1 MTGTARSHKAL
12 DRPVKRAVCCIDD
25 NKDGMTALKHHSNTR
40 EGAVRAPR
48 IQWRLIAVAVLLP
61 AAPPTALAQI
71 VTKPAESQG
80 PAIEEIVV
88 TATRRAEPLSKV
100 AISVSTFSAEQMDD
114 RGVKD
119 FDDLVRL
126 SPGLNLTRQSA
137 TGANQISIRGISSD
151 AGSGTT
157 GVYID
162 DTPIQVR
169 NLGFGAGN
177 AFPGLFD
184 VERVEVLRG
193 PQGTLFGAG
202 SEGGTVR
209 FITKSPNVSQS
220 SIYVRGEVATLSNG
234 SPTYEGG
241 VAFGAPIIPDQ
252 LGFRVS
258 AFFRHEGGWINE
270 VDGTYQITDPT
281 GASYGQSVNFKQTS
295 TIARDVNW
303 NRTSALRAAFKW
315 TPNDSL
321 TISPAVFHQE
331 HHLNDGAGNVY
342 DLATSNPGSDRYSR
356 QGFVA
361 FPAGTVYNV
370 FNPGG
375 GQQLTLNAENVPQN
389 AFGTDKF
396 TLSSI
401 ALLWDVGA
409 VQFVSNTSYFDRKSV
424 QWYDYTKG
432 YVEFYL
438 PQFFVAADGVTPM
451 GNYAPLGWKAMALYN
466 NAQGNFIQE
475 LRLQS
480 KDSAAPLTWVA
491 GVFYSHDR
499 QSASEP
505 ISENFLI
512 NSPWVGFYPTA
523 SGFGYYGVTGG
534 PPFGPGSTAAQ
545 NFFGDNMLANAVS
558 FLGNW
563 LAVEQ
568 QIAGFAQADYKL
580 IDQLKLTAGVRVS
593 HNKLDFTASYLAP
606 ENNSNAPFGFP
617 CPVATCTL
625 GSGALTPSYPQSA
638 THSSETAVTPKA
650 GVSFQPNDA
659 NMLYATAAKGF
670 RPAGASLRAP
680 TICNGDLINNGY
692 VDSQGN
698 PVQPTSYK
706 SDSLW
711 SYELGS
717 KSRLFGGRLVLDGS
731 VYEIKWKNIQV
742 NVPLPNCAY
751 NFVDNLANAT
761 SKGFDVA
768 FELKATENLD
778 LSGSFGYNKPTFDRD
793 ALSPGGKA
801 IYKGGSSIPDAG
813 PPESISVSAEYVQPL
828 APERAGY
835 VRVDYTHT
843 TQWRRFGTDE
853 YGTPSFDPLLKP
865 IPAYGVWNLRFGA
878 RFGRLDVSAFVQNLA
893 DSAPALELFRSQIYD
908 PQDWQNVTLRPRTYG
923 LTAIWRN

>member
-1 MTGTARSHKAL
+1 MK
-12 DRPVKRAVCCIDD
+12 
-25 NKDGMTALKHHSNTR
+25 ALKHHSYIKER
-40 EGAVRAPR
+40 DVRAPLTKWR
-48 IQWRLIAVAVLLP
+48 IIAIAVLLP
-61 AAPPTALAQI
+61 GTLPTAFAQ
-71 VTKPAESQG
+71 VAERSVESQG
-80 PAIEEIVV
+80 PSIEEITV

-157 GVYID
+157 GLYID

-184 VERVEVLRG
+184 IERVEVLRG

-209 FITKSPNVSQS
+209 FITASPSVSQTS
-220 SIYVRGEVATLSNG
+220 TYVRSEVADLANG

-258 AFFRHEGGWINE
+258 AFFRREGGWIDE
-270 VDGTYQITDPT
+270 VNGNYKITDPT
-281 GASYGQSVNFKQTS
+281 GAAYGKSVDFTQTS
-295 TIARDVNW
+295 TIAENVNW
-303 NRTSALRAAFKW
+303 NRTTAFRAALKW
-315 TPNDSL
+315 TPNDAL
-321 TISPAVFHQE
+321 TISPAVFYQE

-356 QGFVA
+356 QGYVA
-361 FPAGTVYNV
+361 FPAGTAYNV

-401 ALLWDVGA
+401 ALSWDLGA
-409 VQFVSNTSYFDRKSV
+409 VQFVSDTSYFDRTAV

-432 YVEFYL
+432 YVEFYV
-438 PQFFVAADGVTPM
+438 PQFFVASDGVTPT

-466 NAQGNFIQE
+466 NAQGNFIEE

-480 KDSAAPLTWVA
+480 KDSTAPLTWVG
-491 GVFYSHDR
+491 GVFFSHDR

-523 SGFGYYGVTGG
+523 LGYGYYGVTGG
-534 PPFGPGSTAAQ
+534 QPFGPGSTAAQ

-558 FLGNW
+558 FSGNW
-563 LAVEQ
+563 LTVEQ
-568 QIAGFAQADYKL
+568 QIAGFAQADYKFT
-580 IDQLKLTAGVRVS
+580 DQLKVTAGVRAS
-593 HNKLDFTASYLAP
+593 RNKLDFTASYLGP
-606 ENNSNAPFGFP
+606 ENNANAPFGFP
-617 CPVATCTL
+617 CPVATCPF
-625 GSGALTPSYPQSA
+625 GSGALAPSYPQSA
-638 THSSETAVTPKA
+638 AHSSETAVTPKI
-650 GVSFQPNDA
+650 GLSYQPDDA
-659 NMLYATAAKGF
+659 NMIYATAAKGF

-680 TICNGDLINNGY
+680 SICNQDLINNGY
-692 VDSQGN
+692 VDAQGN

-711 SYELGS
+711 SYEIGS
-717 KSRLFGGRLVLDGS
+717 KNRLFGGRLTLDGS
-731 VYEIKWKNIQV
+731 VYLIKWKNIQTTV
-742 NVPLPNCAY
+742 ELPDCAY
-751 NFVDNLANAT
+751 NFVDNLADAT
-761 SKGFDVA
+761 SKGFDIA
-768 FELKATENLD
+768 FELKATEHLD

-793 ALSPGGKA
+793 ALSPGGIA

-813 PPESISVSAEYVQPL
+813 PPESVSVSAEYALPL
-828 APERAGY
+828 AAGRTGY
-835 VRVDYTHT
+835 ARVDYTYT
-843 TQWRRFGTDE
+843 TQWRRFGTDQ
-853 YGTPSFDPLLKP
+853 YGTPSYDPLLQP
-865 IPAYGVWNLRFGA
+865 IPAYGVCNIRVGA
-878 RFGRLDVSAFVQNLA
+878 RFGRFDVSAFVQNVGDA
-893 DSAPALELFRSQIYD
+893 APALELTRSEIYD

-923 LTAIWRN
+923 LTAIWRH

>member
-1 MTGTARSHKAL
+1 MK
-12 DRPVKRAVCCIDD
+12 
-25 NKDGMTALKHHSNTR
+25 ALKHHSYIMER
-40 EGAVRAPR
+40 DVRAPLTKWR
-48 IQWRLIAVAVLLP
+48 IIAIAVLLP
-61 AAPPTALAQI
+61 GTLPTAFAQ
-71 VTKPAESQG
+71 VAERSVESQG
-80 PAIEEIVV
+80 PSIEEITV

-157 GVYID
+157 GLYID

-184 VERVEVLRG
+184 IERVEVLRG

-209 FITKSPNVSQS
+209 FITASPSVSQTS
-220 SIYVRGEVATLSNG
+220 TYVRSEVADLANG

-258 AFFRHEGGWINE
+258 AFFRREGGWIDE
-270 VDGTYQITDPT
+270 VNGNYKITDPT
-281 GASYGQSVNFKQTS
+281 GAAYGKSVDFTQTS
-295 TIARDVNW
+295 TIAENVNW
-303 NRTSALRAAFKW
+303 NRTTAFRAALKW
-315 TPNDSL
+315 TPNDAL
-321 TISPAVFHQE
+321 TISPAVFYQE

-356 QGFVA
+356 QGYVA
-361 FPAGTVYNV
+361 FPAGTAYNV

-401 ALLWDVGA
+401 ALSWDLGA
-409 VQFVSNTSYFDRKSV
+409 VQFVSDTSYFDRTAV

-432 YVEFYL
+432 YVEFYV
-438 PQFFVAADGVTPM
+438 PQFFVASDGVTPT

-466 NAQGNFIQE
+466 NAQGNFIEE

-480 KDSAAPLTWVA
+480 KDSTAPLTWVG
-491 GVFYSHDR
+491 GVFFSHDR

-523 SGFGYYGVTGG
+523 LGYGYYGVTGG
-534 PPFGPGSTAAQ
+534 QPFGPGSMAAQ

-558 FLGNW
+558 FSGNW
-563 LAVEQ
+563 LTVEQ
-568 QIAGFAQADYKL
+568 QIAGFAQADYKFT
-580 IDQLKLTAGVRVS
+580 DQLKVTAGVRAS
-593 HNKLDFTASYLAP
+593 RNKLDFTASYLGP
-606 ENNSNAPFGFP
+606 ENNANAPFGFP
-617 CPVATCTL
+617 CPVATCPF
-625 GSGALTPSYPQSA
+625 GSGALAPSYPQSA
-638 THSSETAVTPKA
+638 AHSSETAVTPKI
-650 GVSFQPNDA
+650 GLSYQPDDA
-659 NMLYATAAKGF
+659 NMIYATAAKGF

-680 TICNGDLINNGY
+680 SICNQDLINNGY
-692 VDSQGN
+692 VDAQGN

-711 SYELGS
+711 SYEIGS
-717 KSRLFGGRLVLDGS
+717 KNRLFGGRLTLDGS
-731 VYEIKWKNIQV
+731 VYLIKWKNIQTTV
-742 NVPLPNCAY
+742 ELPDCAY
-751 NFVDNLANAT
+751 NFVDNLADAT
-761 SKGFDVA
+761 SKGFDIA
-768 FELKATENLD
+768 FELKATEHLD

-793 ALSPGGKA
+793 ALSPGGIA

-813 PPESISVSAEYVQPL
+813 PPESVSVSAEYALPL
-828 APERAGY
+828 AAGRTGY
-835 VRVDYTHT
+835 ARVDYTYT
-843 TQWRRFGTDE
+843 TQWRRFGTDQ
-853 YGTPSFDPLLKP
+853 YGTPSYDPLLQP
-865 IPAYGVWNLRFGA
+865 IPAYGVCNIRVGA
-878 RFGRLDVSAFVQNLA
+878 RFGRFDVSAFVQNVGDA
-893 DSAPALELFRSQIYD
+893 APALELTRSEIYD

-923 LTAIWRN
+923 LTAIWRH

>member
-1 MTGTARSHKAL
+1 MKAL
-12 DRPVKRAVCCIDD
+12 RHHSSIRE
-25 NKDGMTALKHHSNTR
+25 GSALK
-40 EGAVRAPR
+40 
-48 IQWRLIAVAVLLP
+48 WRLLGAALLP
-61 AAPPTALAQI
+61 AIFAPVQAQI
-71 VTKPAESQG
+71 AAKSTEQG
-80 PAIEEIVV
+80 PTIEEIVV

-137 TGANQISIRGISSD
+137 TGASQISIRGISSD

-209 FITKSPNVSQS
+209 FITTAPSTSTES
-220 SIYVRGEVATLSNG
+220 AYVRSEIAGMRNG

-241 VAFGAPIIPDQ
+241 AAFGAPIIPDQ

-258 AFFRHEGGWINE
+258 AFYRHEGGWIDE
-270 VDGTYQITDPT
+270 VNGNYTITDPS
-281 GASYGQSVNFKQTS
+281 GASYGKSVDFTQTS
-295 TIARDVNW
+295 TIAKNVNW
-303 NRTSALRAAFKW
+303 TRTTALRGALKW
-315 TPNDSL
+315 TPTDSL
-321 TISPAVFHQE
+321 TISPAIFYQE

-342 DLATSNPGSDRYSR
+342 DLATSNPGADRYSR
-356 QGFVA
+356 QGYVA

-370 FNPGG
+370 NNPVE
-375 GQQLTLNAENVPQN
+375 QLTLNAEDVPQN
-389 AFGTDKF
+389 AFGNDKF

-401 ALLWDVGA
+401 ALSWDLGP
-409 VQFVSNTSYFDRKSV
+409 VQLVSNTSYFDRTSV

-432 YVEFYL
+432 YVEFYV
-438 PQFFVAADGVTPM
+438 PQFFVAADGLTPL

-466 NAQGNFIQE
+466 NGQKNFVEE

-480 KDSAAPLTWVA
+480 KDAAAAFTWVA
-491 GVFYSHDR
+491 GAFFSHDK

-523 SGFGYYGVTGG
+523 FGYGYYGVNGG

-545 NFFGDNMLANAVS
+545 NFFGDNMLSNAVS

-563 LAVEQ
+563 LTVEQ
-568 QIAGFAQADYKL
+568 QIAGFAQADYK
-580 IDQLKLTAGVRVS
+580 ITERFKATAGVRVS
-593 HNKLDFTASYLAP
+593 GNKLDFTASYLAP

-625 GSGALTPSYPQSA
+625 GSGALAPSYPQSA

-650 GVSFQPNDA
+650 GLTFQVTDGT
-659 NMLYATAAKGF
+659 MLYATAAKGF

-680 TICNGDLINNGY
+680 AICDQDLINNGY
-692 VDSQGN
+692 VDSAGN
-698 PVQPTSYK
+698 PVQPTSFK

-711 SYELGS
+711 SYELGA
-717 KSRLFGGRLVLDGS
+717 KSRLWGGRLALDGS

-742 NVPLPNCAY
+742 NVPLPDCAY
-751 NFVDNLANAT
+751 NFVDNLADAT
-761 SKGFDVA
+761 SKGFDLA
-768 FELKATENLD
+768 FELKATEHLD
-778 LSGSFGYNKPTFDRD
+778 FSGAVGYNNPKFDRD
-793 ALSPGGKA
+793 ALSPGGVA
-801 IYKGGSSIPDAG
+801 IYRGGSSIPDAG
-813 PPESISVSAEYVQPL
+813 PPVSTSVSAEYGMPMGPGQV
-828 APERAGY
+828 GY
-835 VRVDYTHT
+835 VRIDYTYT
-843 TQWRRFGTDE
+843 TQWRRFGTDD

-865 IPAYGVWNLRFGA
+865 IPAYGVCNLRFGA
-878 RFGRLDVSAFVQNLA
+878 RFGHFDVSAFVQNLTDA
-893 DSAPALELFRSQIYD
+893 APALELTRSQIYD

>member
-1 MTGTARSHKAL
+1 MKAL
-12 DRPVKRAVCCIDD
+12 R
-25 NKDGMTALKHHSNTR
+25 HHSSIR
-40 EGAVRAPR
+40 EGSALIWR
-48 IQWRLIAVAVLLP
+48 ILGAAALLP
-61 AAPPTALAQI
+61 ATFAPAQAQI
-71 VTKPAESQG
+71 AAKSTEQG

-137 TGANQISIRGISSD
+137 TGASQISIRGISSD

-209 FITKSPNVSQS
+209 FITTAPSVSTES
-220 SIYVRGEVATLSNG
+220 AYVRSEIADMRNG

-241 VAFGAPIIPDQ
+241 AAFGAPIIPDQ

-258 AFFRHEGGWINE
+258 AFYRHEGGWINE
-270 VDGTYQITDPT
+270 VNGNYKITDPT
-281 GASYGQSVNFKQTS
+281 GASYGNSVDFTQTS
-295 TIARDVNW
+295 TIAKNVNW
-303 NRTSALRAAFKW
+303 TRTTALRGALKW
-315 TPNDSL
+315 TPTDSL
-321 TISPAVFHQE
+321 TITPAIFYQE

-342 DLATSNPGSDRYSR
+342 DLATSNPGADRYSR
-356 QGFVA
+356 QGYVA

-370 FNPGG
+370 NNPVE
-375 GQQLTLNAENVPQN
+375 QLTLNAEDVPQN
-389 AFGTDKF
+389 AFGNDKF

-401 ALLWDVGA
+401 ALSWDLGP
-409 VQFVSNTSYFDRKSV
+409 VQLVSNTSYFDRTSV

-432 YVEFYL
+432 YVEFYV
-438 PQFFVAADGVTPM
+438 PQFFVAADGLTPL

-466 NAQGNFIQE
+466 NGQKNFVEE

-480 KDSAAPLTWVA
+480 KDSAAPFTWVA
-491 GVFYSHDR
+491 GAFFSHDK

-523 SGFGYYGVTGG
+523 LGYGYYGVNGG

-545 NFFGDNMLANAVS
+545 NFFGDNMLSNAVS

-563 LAVEQ
+563 LTVEQ
-568 QIAGFAQADYKL
+568 QIAGFAQADYK
-580 IDQLKLTAGVRVS
+580 ITERFKATAGVRVS
-593 HNKLDFTASYLAP
+593 SNKLDFTASYLGP

-625 GSGALTPSYPQSA
+625 GSGALAPSYPQSA

-650 GVSFQPNDA
+650 GS
-659 NMLYATAAKGF
+659 
-670 RPAGASLRAP
+670 
-680 TICNGDLINNGY
+680 
-692 VDSQGN
+692 
-698 PVQPTSYK
+698 
-706 SDSLW
+706 
-711 SYELGS
+711 
-717 KSRLFGGRLVLDGS
+717 
-731 VYEIKWKNIQV
+731 
-742 NVPLPNCAY
+742 
-751 NFVDNLANAT
+751 
-761 SKGFDVA
+761 
-768 FELKATENLD
+768 D
-778 LSGSFGYNKPTFDRD
+778 LSGDRRD
-793 ALSPGGKA
+793 HAVRHRGQGLSAGRRVAARARRSA
-801 IYKGGSSIPDAG
+801 IRI
-813 PPESISVSAEYVQPL
+813 
-828 APERAGY
+828 
-835 VRVDYTHT
+835 
-843 TQWRRFGTDE
+843 
-853 YGTPSFDPLLKP
+853 
-865 IPAYGVWNLRFGA
+865 
-878 RFGRLDVSAFVQNLA
+878 
-893 DSAPALELFRSQIYD
+893 
-908 PQDWQNVTLRPRTYG
+908 
-923 LTAIWRN
+923 

>member
-1 MTGTARSHKAL
+1 MKAL
-12 DRPVKRAVCCIDD
+12 R
-25 NKDGMTALKHHSNTR
+25 HHSYTIER
-40 EGAVRAPR
+40 DVRAPLHKWR
-48 IQWRLIAVAVLLP
+48 IISVAVLLP
-61 AAPPTALAQI
+61 VALPTAFAQFAA
-71 VTKPAESQG
+71 TSPEQQG

-100 AISVSTFSAEQMDD
+100 PISVSTFSAEQMDD

-126 SPGLNLTRQSA
+126 SPGLTLTRQSA
-137 TGANQISIRGISSD
+137 TGANQISIRGVASD

-209 FITKSPNVSQS
+209 FITTSPSVSQES
-220 SIYVRGEVATLSNG
+220 TYIRSEIATTDNG

-241 VAFGAPIIPDQ
+241 AAFGAPIIPGQ

-258 AFFRHEGGWINE
+258 AFFRREGGWINE
-270 VDGTYQITDPT
+270 VNGTYKITDPT
-281 GASYGQSVNFKQTS
+281 GASYGNSVDFTQTS
-295 TIARDVNW
+295 TIAKDVNW
-303 NRTSALRAAFKW
+303 NRTSAFRAALKW
-315 TPNDSL
+315 TPSDSL
-321 TISPAVFHQE
+321 TITPAVFYQE

-342 DLATSNPGSDRYSR
+342 DLATSNPGSNQYSR

-370 FNPGG
+370 NNPGG

-401 ALLWDVGA
+401 ALSWDLGA
-409 VQFVSNTSYFDRKSV
+409 VEFVSNTSYFDRTDV

-432 YVEFYL
+432 YVEFYV
-438 PQFFVAADGVTPM
+438 PQFFVAADGVTPT

-466 NAQGNFIQE
+466 NGQGNFVEE

-480 KDSAAPLTWVA
+480 KDSTAPLTWLA

-512 NSPWVGFYPTA
+512 NSPWVGFYPSA
-523 SGFGYYGVTGG
+523 YGYGYYGVTGG
-534 PPFGPGSTAAQ
+534 TPFGPGYSAAQ

-558 FLGNW
+558 FSGSW
-563 LAVEQ
+563 LTVEQ
-568 QIAGFAQADYKL
+568 QIAGFTQADYKL
-580 IDQLKLTAGVRVS
+580 TDQLKLTAGVRVS
-593 HNKLDFTASYLAP
+593 SNKLDFTASYLGP

-617 CPVATCTL
+617 CPVAACPF
-625 GSGALTPSYPQSA
+625 GSGAFAPSYPQSA

-650 GVSFQPNDA
+650 GLTFQPDDA
-659 NMLYATAAKGF
+659 NMIYATAAKGF

-680 TICNGDLINNGY
+680 SICNQDLINNGY
-692 VDSQGN
+692 VDAQGN

-717 KSRLFGGRLVLDGS
+717 KNRLFGGRLVLDGS
-731 VYEIKWKNIQV
+731 VYVIKWKNIQT
-742 NVPLPNCAY
+742 NVELPDCAY
-751 NFVDNLANAT
+751 NFVDNLADAT
-761 SKGFDVA
+761 SKGFDLA
-768 FELKATENLD
+768 FELKATEHLA
-778 LSGSFGYNKPTFDRD
+778 LSGSFGYNNPTFDHD

-813 PPESISVSAEYVQPL
+813 PPEAVSVSAEYSLPL
-828 APERAGY
+828 ATGRVAY
-835 VRVDYTHT
+835 ARVDYTHT

-853 YGTPSFDPLLKP
+853 YGTPSYDPLLQP
-865 IPAYGVWNLRFGA
+865 IPAYGVCNLRFGA
-878 RFGRLDVSAFVQNLA
+878 RFGGFDVSAFVQNVA
-893 DSAPALELFRSQIYD
+893 NAAPALELTRSEIYD

-923 LTAIWRN
+923 LTAIWRH

>member
-1 MTGTARSHKAL
+1 MKA
-12 DRPVKRAVCCIDD
+12 VKHD
-25 NKDGMTALKHHSNTR
+25 SNTV
-40 EGAVRAPR
+40 EGAVRASR
-48 IQWRLIAVAVLLP
+48 INWRFIAAVVLLP
-61 AAPPTALAQI
+61 AALPTALAQTT
-71 VTKPAESQG
+71 VKSAESQG
-80 PAIEEIVV
+80 PMIEEITV

-126 SPGLNLTRQSA
+126 SPGLNLSRDSA

-193 PQGTLFGAG
+193 PQGTLFGAS
-202 SEGGTVR
+202 SEGGTIR
-209 FITKSPNVSQS
+209 FITTSPSVSQES
-220 SIYVRGEVATLSNG
+220 SYVRSEVATMSNG

-241 VAFGAPIIPDQ
+241 VAFGAPIIPDE

-258 AFFRHEGGWINE
+258 AFFRREGGWINE
-270 VDGTYQITDPT
+270 VNGTYKLTDPT
-281 GASYGQSVNFKQTS
+281 GASYGHSVDFTQTG
-295 TIARDVNW
+295 TLAKDVNW
-303 NRTSALRAAFKW
+303 NRTSALRAALKW
-315 TPNDSL
+315 TPSESL
-321 TISPAVFHQE
+321 TVSPSVFYQE

-342 DLATSNPGSDRYSR
+342 DLATSNPGSDQYSR

-370 FNPGG
+370 NNPGG

-396 TLSSI
+396 TLSSVAI
-401 ALLWDVGA
+401 SWDLGA
-409 VQFVSNTSYFDRKSV
+409 VQFVSDTSYFDRTAV

-432 YVEFYL
+432 YVEFYV
-438 PQFFVAADGVTPM
+438 PQFFVAADGVTPT

-466 NAQGNFIQE
+466 NTQGNFVQE

-491 GVFYSHDR
+491 GAFYSHDR

-523 SGFGYYGVTGG
+523 LGYGYYGVTGG
-534 PPFGPGSTAAQ
+534 PPFGPGYTAAQ
-545 NFFGDNMLANAVS
+545 NFFGDNMLPNAVS
-558 FLGNW
+558 FSGTW
-563 LAVEQ
+563 LTVER
-568 QIAGFAQADYKL
+568 QIAGFTQADYKL
-580 IDQLKLTAGVRVS
+580 TDQLKLTAGVRVS
-593 HNKLDFTASYLAP
+593 SNKFDFTASYLAP

-617 CPVATCTL
+617 CPVATCPF
-625 GSGALTPSYPQSA
+625 GSGAFAPSYPLSA
-638 THSSETAVTPKA
+638 THLSETAVTPKA
-650 GVSFQPNDA
+650 GLTFQVNDA

-680 TICNGDLINNGY
+680 SICNQDLINNGY
-692 VDSQGN
+692 VDAQGN

-711 SYELGS
+711 SYEIGS
-717 KSRLFGGRLVLDGS
+717 KNRLFGGRLVLDGS
-731 VYEIKWKNIQV
+731 IYEIKWKNIQT
-742 NVPLPNCAY
+742 NVELPDCAY
-751 NFVDNLANAT
+751 NFVDNLADAT
-761 SKGFDVA
+761 SRGFDVA
-768 FELKATENLD
+768 FQLKATEHLD
-778 LSGSFGYNKPTFDRD
+778 LSGAVGYNDPKFDRD

-813 PPESISVSAEYVQPL
+813 PPVAVSVSAEYSLPL
-828 APERAGY
+828 ASGRIGY
-835 VRVDYTHT
+835 ARVDYTYT

-853 YGTPSFDPLLKP
+853 YGTPSYDPLLQP
-865 IPAYGVWNLRFGA
+865 IPAYGVCNLRFGA
-878 RFGRLDVSAFVQNLA
+878 RFGRFDVSAFVQNVA
-893 DSAPALELFRSQIYD
+893 DAAPALELTRSELYD

>member
-1 MTGTARSHKAL
+1 M
-12 DRPVKRAVCCIDD
+12 
-25 NKDGMTALKHHSNTR
+25 KHHSYIMER
-40 EGAVRAPR
+40 DVRAPLTKWR
-48 IQWRLIAVAVLLP
+48 IIAIAVLLP
-61 AAPPTALAQI
+61 GTLPTAFAQ
-71 VTKPAESQG
+71 VAERSVESQG
-80 PAIEEIVV
+80 PSIEEITV

-157 GVYID
+157 GLYID

-184 VERVEVLRG
+184 IERVEVLRG

-209 FITKSPNVSQS
+209 FITASPSVSQTS
-220 SIYVRGEVATLSNG
+220 TYVRSEVADLANG

-258 AFFRHEGGWINE
+258 AFFRREGGWIDE
-270 VDGTYQITDPT
+270 VNGNYKITDPT
-281 GASYGQSVNFKQTS
+281 GAAYGKSVDFTQTS
-295 TIARDVNW
+295 TIAENVNW
-303 NRTSALRAAFKW
+303 NRTTAFRAALKW
-315 TPNDSL
+315 TPNDAL
-321 TISPAVFHQE
+321 TISPAVFYQE

-356 QGFVA
+356 QGYVA
-361 FPAGTVYNV
+361 FPAGTAYNV

-401 ALLWDVGA
+401 ALSWDLGA
-409 VQFVSNTSYFDRKSV
+409 VQFVSDTSYFDRTAV

-432 YVEFYL
+432 YVEFYV
-438 PQFFVAADGVTPM
+438 PQFFVASDGVTPT

-466 NAQGNFIQE
+466 NAQGNFIEE

-480 KDSAAPLTWVA
+480 KDSTAPLTWVG
-491 GVFYSHDR
+491 GVFFSHDR

-523 SGFGYYGVTGG
+523 LGYGYYGVTGG
-534 PPFGPGSTAAQ
+534 QPFGPGSTAAQ

-558 FLGNW
+558 FSGNW
-563 LAVEQ
+563 LTVEQ
-568 QIAGFAQADYKL
+568 QIAGFAQADYKFT
-580 IDQLKLTAGVRVS
+580 DQLKVTAGVRAS
-593 HNKLDFTASYLAP
+593 RNKLDFTASYLGP
-606 ENNSNAPFGFP
+606 ENNANAPFGFP
-617 CPVATCTL
+617 CPVATCPF
-625 GSGALTPSYPQSA
+625 GSGALAPSYPQSA
-638 THSSETAVTPKA
+638 AHSSETAVTPKI
-650 GVSFQPNDA
+650 GLSYQPDDA
-659 NMLYATAAKGF
+659 NMIYATAAKGF

-680 TICNGDLINNGY
+680 SICNQDLINNGY
-692 VDSQGN
+692 VDAQGN

-711 SYELGS
+711 SYEIGS
-717 KSRLFGGRLVLDGS
+717 KNRLFGGRLTLDGS
-731 VYEIKWKNIQV
+731 VYLIKWKNIQTTV
-742 NVPLPNCAY
+742 ELPDCAY
-751 NFVDNLANAT
+751 NFVDNLADAT
-761 SKGFDVA
+761 SKGFDIA
-768 FELKATENLD
+768 FELKATEHLD

-793 ALSPGGKA
+793 ALSPGGIA

-813 PPESISVSAEYVQPL
+813 PPESVSVSAEYALPL
-828 APERAGY
+828 AAGRTGY
-835 VRVDYTHT
+835 ARVDYTYT
-843 TQWRRFGTDE
+843 TQWRRFGTDQ
-853 YGTPSFDPLLKP
+853 YGTPSYDPLLQP
-865 IPAYGVWNLRFGA
+865 IPAYGVCNIRVGA
-878 RFGRLDVSAFVQNLA
+878 RFGRFDVSAFVQNVGDA
-893 DSAPALELFRSQIYD
+893 APALELTRSEIYD

-923 LTAIWRN
+923 LTAIWRH

>member
-1 MTGTARSHKAL
+1 MK
-12 DRPVKRAVCCIDD
+12 
-25 NKDGMTALKHHSNTR
+25 ALKHHSYTMER
-40 EGAVRAPR
+40 AVRAPLDNWR
-48 IQWRLIAVAVLLP
+48 IMVTAALLP
-61 AAPPTALAQI
+61 AALPSAFAQI
-71 VTKPAESQG
+71 AEKSAEFQG
-80 PAIEEIVV
+80 PSIEEITV

-100 AISVSTFSAEQMDD
+100 PISVSTFSAEQMDD

-126 SPGLNLTRQSA
+126 SPGLNLSRDSA

-157 GVYID
+157 GLYID

-184 VERVEVLRG
+184 IERVEVLRG

-209 FITKSPNVSQS
+209 FITASPSLSQS
-220 SIYVRGEVATLSNG
+220 SSYVRSEVADLKNG

-258 AFFRHEGGWINE
+258 AFFRREGGWINE
-270 VDGTYQITDPT
+270 VNGTYKVTDPT
-281 GASYGQSVNFKQTS
+281 GASYGHSVDFTQTG
-295 TIARDVNW
+295 TIAEDVNW
-303 NRTSALRAAFKW
+303 NRTTAFRAALKW

-321 TISPAVFHQE
+321 TIAPAVFYQE

-342 DLATSNPGSDRYSR
+342 DLATSNPGSDQYSR

-370 FNPGG
+370 YNPGG

-401 ALLWDVGA
+401 ALSWDLGA
-409 VQFVSNTSYFDRKSV
+409 VEFVSNTSYFDRTAV

-438 PQFFVAADGVTPM
+438 PQFFVASDGVTPT

-466 NAQGNFIQE
+466 NAQGNFVEE

-491 GVFYSHDR
+491 GVFYSHDK
-499 QSASEP
+499 QTASEP

-523 SGFGYYGVTGG
+523 LGYGYYGVTGG
-534 PPFGPGSTAAQ
+534 TPFGPGYTAAQ

-558 FLGNW
+558 FSGTW
-563 LAVEQ
+563 QTVEQ
-568 QIAGFAQADYKL
+568 QIAGFTQADYKL
-580 IDQLKLTAGVRVS
+580 TDQLKLTAGVRVS
-593 HNKLDFTASYLAP
+593 SNKLDFTASYLGP

-617 CPVATCTL
+617 CPVATCPF
-625 GSGALTPSYPQSA
+625 GSGAFAPLYPQSA

-650 GVSFQPNDA
+650 GLSYQPDDA
-659 NMLYATAAKGF
+659 NLIYATAAKGF

-680 TICNGDLINNGY
+680 SICNQDLINNGY
-692 VDSQGN
+692 VDAQGN

-731 VYEIKWKNIQV
+731 VYLIKWKNIQTTV
-742 NVPLPNCAY
+742 ELPDCAY
-751 NFVDNLANAT
+751 NFVDNLADAT
-761 SKGFDVA
+761 SKGFDIA
-768 FELKATENLD
+768 FELKATEHLD

-793 ALSPGGKA
+793 ALSPGGIA

-813 PPESISVSAEYVQPL
+813 SPKAVSVSAEYTLPL
-828 APERAGY
+828 AAGRVGY
-835 VRVDYTHT
+835 ARVDYTYT

-853 YGTPSFDPLLKP
+853 YGTPSYDPLLQP
-865 IPAYGVWNLRFGA
+865 IPAYGVCNLRVGA
-878 RFGRLDVSAFVQNLA
+878 RFGRFDVSAFVQNLGDA
-893 DSAPALELFRSQIYD
+893 APALELTRSEIYD

-923 LTAIWRN
+923 LTAIWRH